1 MKIDELNSKG
11 LDREWK
17 VTIPASLVNE
27 KLSAKY
33 IEISNTAKLPGFR
46 PGKVPINL
54 VKQKYSQS
62 VMPNVLDEIINTS
75 IRKAVKDKNIQPSV
89 QPKIDVKKFEEGS
102 ELIFNVSFQI
112 MPEIAEINFKEII
125 FEKSELD
132 IKNDDIEKAL
142 IEVAEKHERFLPLE
156 KKRKSKKGDLIL
168 FDFEGKVSGK
178 KFPGNKG
185 KDETVV
191 LGSNKY
197 IPGYEDQMI
206 NLEIGESKVI
216 KVTFPNDYRATEL
229 AGKDAEFSLKIKD
242 IQKRVKNVKI
252 DNQLATEMGEKDLE
266 SLKKKISEKMRFDFE
281 KFSALKIRR
290 EITEKLIKL
299 YKFDIPSKMVDDEKK
314 FLKSQSPKESDAEI
328 NKKATRRVKLGLI
341 INSIG
346 KKNTIE
352 VTDQDLTKAVVAEA
366 QKYPGEE
373 KKIVDFY
380 QKNPQMMDNLRGIA
394 FEEKVMSFLSNVCK
408 AKIKKTSFDELFNS
422 EQLKPEKKMI
432 SNNSNKGKE
441 K

>member
-112 MPEIAEINFKEII
+112 MPEIADINFKEIS

-132 IKNDDIEKAL
+132 IKDDDIEKAL

-216 KVTFPNDYRATEL
+216 KVTFPDDYRAKEL
-229 AGKDAEFSLKIKD
+229 AGKEAEFSLKIKD
-242 IQKRVKNVKI
+242 IQDRVKNVKI

-266 SLKKKISEKMRFDFE
+266 SLKKKISEKMQFDFE

-314 FLKSQSPKESDAEI
+314 FLKSQSPKESDSEI
-328 NKKATRRVKLGLI
+328 NKQATRRVKLGLI
-341 INSIG
+341 LNSIG

-408 AKIKKTSFDELFNS
+408 ANNKKTNFDELFKS
-422 EQLKPEKKMI
+422 EQLKPEKQII

>member
-314 FLKSQSPKESDAEI
+314 FLKSQSPKESDTEI
-328 NKKATRRVKLGLI
+328 NKQATRRVKLGLI

-408 AKIKKTSFDELFNS
+408 AKNKKTNFDELFKS
-422 EQLKPEKKMI
+422 EQLKPEKQII

>member
-112 MPEIAEINFKEII
+112 MPEIADINFKEIS

-132 IKNDDIEKAL
+132 IKDDDIEKAL

-216 KVTFPNDYRATEL
+216 KVTFPDDYRAKEL
-229 AGKDAEFSLKIKD
+229 AGKEAEFSLKIKD
-242 IQKRVKNVKI
+242 IQNRVKNVKI

-266 SLKKKISEKMRFDFE
+266 SLKKKISEKMQFDFE

-299 YKFDIPSKMVDDEKK
+299 YEFDIPSKMVDDEKK
-314 FLKSQSPKESDAEI
+314 FLKSQSPKESDTEI
-328 NKKATRRVKLGLI
+328 NKQATRRVKLGLI
-341 INSIG
+341 LNSIG

-408 AKIKKTSFDELFNS
+408 AKNKKTNFDELFKS
-422 EQLKPEKKMI
+422 EQLKPEKQII

>member
-112 MPEIAEINFKEII
+112 MPEIADINFKEIS

-132 IKNDDIEKAL
+132 IKDDDIEKAL

-216 KVTFPNDYRATEL
+216 KVTFPDDYRAKEL
-229 AGKDAEFSLKIKD
+229 AGKEAEFSLKIKD
-242 IQKRVKNVKI
+242 IQNRVKNVKI

-266 SLKKKISEKMRFDFE
+266 SLKKKISEKMQFDFE

-314 FLKSQSPKESDAEI
+314 FLKSQSPKESDTEI
-328 NKKATRRVKLGLI
+328 NKQATRRVKLGLI
-341 INSIG
+341 LNSIG

-408 AKIKKTSFDELFNS
+408 ANNKKTNFDELFKS
-422 EQLKPEKKMI
+422 EQLKPEKQII

>member
-112 MPEIAEINFKEII
+112 MPEIADINFKEIS

-132 IKNDDIEKAL
+132 IKDDDIEKAL

-216 KVTFPNDYRATEL
+216 KVTFPDDYRAKEL
-229 AGKDAEFSLKIKD
+229 AGKEAEFSLKIKD
-242 IQKRVKNVKI
+242 IQDRVKNVKI

-266 SLKKKISEKMRFDFE
+266 SLKKKISEKMQFDFE

-314 FLKSQSPKESDAEI
+314 FLKSQSPKESDSEI
-328 NKKATRRVKLGLI
+328 NKQATRRVKLGLI
-341 INSIG
+341 LNSIG

-408 AKIKKTSFDELFNS
+408 AKNKKTNFDELFKS
-422 EQLKPEKKMI
+422 EQLKPEKQII